1 MKLMRADMGGA
12 ATIVSSLLAISKLK
26 MPINMVVCCAMTEN
40 MPSGHATK
48 PGDIITAMNGK
59 TIEVDNTD
67 AEGRLVLADALYYAT
82 SVYKPKVCIDVA
94 TLTGAMIVAVADVYS
109 GAFVTDDTLWKDLE
123 TAGEAEHDAFW
134 RMPFNDVY
142 LEYINKTGAD
152 LCNTGGRNGG
162 SCIAA
167 IFLKQFV
174 AGLES
179 QDDSDED
186 QTQIAYAHI
195 DIAGVM
201 SMSTG
206 AQAYDLRGMSG
217 KPVRALTEYV
227 RRRAYNL

>member
-1 MKLMRADMGGA
+1 MGKYNHLLNDKLLQLNPPYR
-12 ATIVSSLLAISKLK
+12 
-26 MPINMVVCCAMTEN
+26 
-40 MPSGHATK
+40 
-48 PGDIITAMNGK
+48 
-59 TIEVDNTD
+59 
-67 AEGRLVLADALYYAT
+67 
-82 SVYKPKVCIDVA
+82 
-94 TLTGAMIVAVADVYS
+94 
-109 GAFVTDDTLWKDLE
+109 
-123 TAGEAEHDAFW
+123 
-134 RMPFNDVY
+134 
-142 LEYINKTGAD
+142 
-152 LCNTGGRNGG
+152 G